1 MINLLNVNY
10 IPLSGQEL
18 FKLKDGANSA
28 LQATC
33 AMCKRQSKDCALC
46 NALRQSFWL
55 GSERVQGIDQLR
67 KVLCLIMYI
76 GICGKVL

>member
-1 MINLLNVNY
+1 MNQVKVNY
-10 IPLSGQEL
+10 IPLSGQKL
-18 FKLKDGANSA
+18 FNLKDGSNSA

-46 NALRQSFWL
+46 IALRQSFWL

-67 KVLCLIMYI
+67 KVLF
-76 GICGKVL
+76 